1 MDQASL
7 ETALASVP
15 INQIR
20 YFDRLGS
27 TNDEAARWADLGA
40 PDLALVVADE
50 QTAGKGRLGRK
61 WVTPPGAALAF
72 SLILRPE
79 MDVTQV
85 LQRWSGLGAL
95 AVCEALKELYALRP
109 EIKWPNDVLL
119 DRRKMAGVLVE
130 TVWSG
135 EKPASLILGIGI
147 NVAPASV
154 SEIAHAHLSPNSEL
168 IFPATCIEQIVHHP
182 VERLPLLRHVLER
195 VIAWRARLASP
206 EFITSW
212 EDWLAFQGEWVHF
225 LPGEALP
232 EKSLP
237 GQAPKS
243 PPAVVEGRILGLA
256 PDGALRLRTLAGEEI
271 IMRVGDVRLRPL

>member
-7 ETALASVP
+7 EAALAGTP

-27 TNDEAARWADLGA
+27 TNDEAARWADQGA
-40 PDLALVVADE
+40 PDLALVAADE

-61 WVTPPGAALAF
+61 WITPPGAALAF

-79 MDVTQV
+79 TDTTLV
-85 LQRWSGLGAL
+85 LPRWSGLCAL
-95 AVCEALKELYALRP
+95 AVCEVLQDLYALRP

-119 DRRKMAGVLVE
+119 ERRKVAGVLVE

-135 EKPASLILGIGI
+135 ERPASLILGIGI
-147 NVAPASV
+147 NVAPV
-154 SEIAHAHLSPNSEL
+154 SISELILPTSDL
-168 IFPATCIEQIVHHP
+168 IFPATCIEEVLHRP
-182 VERLPLLRHVLER
+182 VERLALLRSILER
-195 VIAWRARLASP
+195 MIAWRTRLASP
-206 EFITSW
+206 EFISAW
-212 EDWLAFQGEWVHF
+212 EKWLAFQGEWVRF

-232 EKSLP
+232 DASLQGKLP
-237 GQAPKS
+237 NN
-243 PPAVVEGRILGLA
+243 PPDVVDGKVLGLA

-271 IMRVGDVRLRPL
+271 VMRVGDVRLRPV